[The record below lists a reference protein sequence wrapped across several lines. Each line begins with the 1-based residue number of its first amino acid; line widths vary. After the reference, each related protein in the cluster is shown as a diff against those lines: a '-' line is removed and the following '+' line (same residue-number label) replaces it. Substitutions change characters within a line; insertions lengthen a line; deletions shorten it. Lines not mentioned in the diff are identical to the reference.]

1 MSERDD
7 LVGAL
12 DRDGVLVG
20 IRWAFTSAADRVM
33 EDFSEAAGH
42 DATWVGVTRFTL
54 FRDRLDRVFSCRRYA
69 VADGMDGRLSLDVL
83 HAELSERDVDTFPM
97 LAPDLVVRADLSGS
111 PGWSHGHTRWLLASS
126 AFGKL
131 DELPWP
137 QKSSTKQ
144 LVAQQPTDE
153 PQEPTLFDQFAEE
166 EASGLVALMA
176 KTKLDLHTLVVGHS
190 LDAEHGGRE
199 LVVGQPRLNSDGG
212 SAWHWNHDLLQVPP
226 SDGGRQQ
233 PLVPASI
240 APDATPDAPVKLRR
254 PAAKHSEHEQVGL

>member
-1 MSERDD
+1 MSKRDD

-12 DRDGVLVG
+12 DRDGVLAG

-69 VADGMDGRLSLDVL
+69 IADGMDGRLSLDIL
-83 HAELSERDVDTFPM
+83 HAELSERDVYTFPI
-97 LAPDLVVRADLSGS
+97 LDPDLVVRADLSGS
-111 PGWSHGHTRWLLASS
+111 SGWSHGHTRWLLASA

-144 LVAQQPTDE
+144 LVAQQSTDE
-153 PQEPTLFDQFAEE
+153 PQELTLFDQFAEE
-166 EASGLVALMA
+166 EAFGLGALIA

-212 SAWHWNHDLLQVPP
+212 SAWYWNHNLLQGP
-226 SDGGRQQ
+226 SLDGGRRQQ
-233 PLVPASI
+233 LVPASV
-240 APDATPDAPVKLRR
+240 APDTTPDAPVKLRR
-254 PAAKHSEHEQVGL
+254 PAAKQSGREQVEL